1 MNRKIHLL
9 SEFIVTSIGQFSFF
23 VSPFILTKIYA
34 IQLPRNEM
42 GNLALWLVSITALT
56 ILSSG
61 PISASVVRF
70 TENAKK
76 ANDLYTLYQTA
87 TFLFLKQIKLLIL
100 PIIFYIL
107 FLCFSDNNKFNFLSP
122 VFAYLTF
129 ICIGLTAIRV
139 AIFAGLRD
147 RKSQLIFY
155 LTDAFI
161 KPVLAFLLL
170 NLLLGNSMTALFSA
184 TLSHIIT
191 LPIQI
196 SLFDNFLDSK
206 HQTRNITKLNFFDLF
221 KSSKALKDNIWS
233 KKISSFAKPYQIWGI
248 PGFLQSLSDLYFL
261 RLFSGSSSAASLAI
275 LFKVIYTPI
284 TMAMAIP
291 GTYLE
296 PILYQKA
303 ESKTTRDKKIM
314 SIFKFS
320 HIIVLFIGLIIVI
333 PLCLV
338 FKSNIIILMSSTKY
352 LYVQSYLPYMALAG
366 IIFAASQFRIGY
378 LIAVFGS
385 SFCLPIRISYSIAA
399 IIMNLLFSY
408 YLGIKGSIFAILL
421 SSAFLLL
428 FSSLRQHPKKSSI
441 MN

>member
-1 MNRKIHLL
+1 MNKKTYLL
-9 SEFIVTSIGQFSFF
+9 TEFIVTSIGQFSFF

-34 IQLPRNEM
+34 IQLPKSEM
-42 GNLALWLVSITALT
+42 GNLALWLISITALT

-61 PISASVVRF
+61 PISASVTRF
-70 TENAKK
+70 TEAAKK
-76 ANDLYTLYQTA
+76 SNNLYFLYQSA
-87 TFLFLKQIKLLIL
+87 TYLFLKQIKLLIPPL
-100 PIIFYIL
+100 VFYVLFIL
-107 FLCFSDNNKFNFLSP
+107 LSSNNNSNILSP
-122 VFAYLTF
+122 FLAYITF

-155 LTDAFI
+155 LTDSLI
-161 KPVLAFLLL
+161 KPILAFLLL
-170 NLLLGNSMTALFSA
+170 KLLSVNSTTALFAAS
-184 TLSHIIT
+184 LSHLIT
-191 LPIQI
+191 LPIQVI
-196 SLFDNFLDSK
+196 LFDDFLYAK
-206 HQTRNITKLNFFDLF
+206 HQTTNISKLKFIDLF
-221 KSSKALKDNIWS
+221 RSSKTLQTSMWTR
-233 KKISSFAKPYQIWGI
+233 KISGFAKPYQIWGI

-261 RLFSGSSSAASLAI
+261 KLFAGSSSAAALAI

-303 ESKTTRDKKIM
+303 ESKTTRDSKFM

-320 HIIVLFIGLIIVI
+320 HMIVLLFGLIIVI
-333 PLCLV
+333 PLCSI
-338 FKSNIIILMSSTKY
+338 FKSNIILLMSSSKY

-366 IIFAASQFRIGY
+366 LIFAASQFRIGY

-385 SFCLPIRISYSIAA
+385 SYCLPIRVTYSIAA

-408 YLGIKGSIFAILL
+408 YFGIKGSVFAILL
-421 SSAFLLL
+421 SSIFLLL
-428 FSSLRQHPKKSSI
+428 FSSLKQHPKNLSI